1 MKIEK
6 IQVTAYTIFALEGGK
21 RKSIPD
27 DFFSWLSGV
36 NFQSRWLPTP
46 SIGQQSANIQAFN
59 RLSNPNDYSK
69 HSGRYVEVTLR
80 DAIPVIDLGDGSDSE
95 HPLPHGKGE
104 HQTWRFILRS
114 DSNFLLME
122 DKGRAAEKKLQQFLK
137 GQLNE
142 FRKTKNERLF
152 DDLIIESI
160 PKEEDPVGFLRTN
173 PSLKSFEARLSAKAL
188 SDSTKYGVIS
198 DWFGGLDGANEFLKV
213 KIEVSTTKRGEGLPQ
228 VLTSK
233 LADFLGS
240 IEEDQSM
247 QSIVKEMK
255 DGRTS
260 ARPTWLLDAI

>member
-1 MKIEK
+1 
-6 IQVTAYTIFALEGGK
+6 
-21 RKSIPD
+21 
-27 DFFSWLSGV
+27 
-36 NFQSRWLPTP
+36 
-46 SIGQQSANIQAFN
+46 
-59 RLSNPNDYSK
+59 
-69 HSGRYVEVTLR
+69 
-80 DAIPVIDLGDGSDSE
+80 
-95 HPLPHGKGE
+95 
-104 HQTWRFILRS
+104 
-114 DSNFLLME
+114 ME

-260 ARPTWLLDAI
+260 ARPTWLLDAIQRKEIEVADGRDWVYAFNEAADEFLEDLGATLSEM